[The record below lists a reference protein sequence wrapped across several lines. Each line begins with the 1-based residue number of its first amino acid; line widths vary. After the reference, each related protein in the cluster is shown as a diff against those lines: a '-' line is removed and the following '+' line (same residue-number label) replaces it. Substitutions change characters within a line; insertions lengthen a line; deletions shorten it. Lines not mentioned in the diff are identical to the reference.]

1 MNEQSKPPFGDPA
14 YRTYVAKYAS
24 CGWDIP
30 TGAKKPPREPEWVQ
44 AERIRLAN
52 GPTLLHPIH
61 PLDIGV
67 HRNKNLGL
75 FDFHTPPLLAPQ
87 RRVQMSPVHA
97 AMRKVTET
105 HKGLRLELKPI
116 QKAPIIIEEMRPS
129 ELLITSEAV
138 REQQR
143 STKPIGRGTGNALAQ
158 MRALQ
163 SGRGPQPFLLPR
175 GPESTRQ
182 VIQSLKLDL
191 SLVHGHKKLINTTA
205 FDAAHHEAISN
216 SLLAQ
221 SNGSIHAF
229 REIFNVYD
237 KLPLKAIPD
246 QNKPELPQSA
256 VRKHLQQSVQT
267 MQTNIEERTAATEGR
282 SNGEAFQLPDVDSRN
297 NNAGLIP
304 RPLSAAT
311 RRQMRP
317 PSATRAHQDTNV
329 IVEVSPKKIPS
340 PTKHA
345 IKDEQVF
352 SARNIQIAASHREAK
367 KRRNQPVTSLNN
379 FFIVG
384 KKAGVLLNVL

>member
-1 MNEQSKPPFGDPA
+1 
-14 YRTYVAKYAS
+14 
-24 CGWDIP
+24 
-30 TGAKKPPREPEWVQ
+30 
-44 AERIRLAN
+44 
-52 GPTLLHPIH
+52 
-61 PLDIGV
+61 
-67 HRNKNLGL
+67 
-75 FDFHTPPLLAPQ
+75 
-87 RRVQMSPVHA
+87 MSPVHA

-105 HKGLRLELKPI
+105 HKGLRLALKPI

-191 SLVHGHKKLINTTA
+191 SLVHGQSKLINTRA

-237 KLPLKAIPD
+237 KLPLKAVPD
-246 QNKPELPQSA
+246 QNKPERPQSA
-256 VRKHLQQSVQT
+256 VRKPLQQSVQT
-267 MQTNIEERTAATEGR
+267 IQTIIEERTVANEVR
-282 SNGEAFQLPDVDSRN
+282 NDGEVFQLPDANSRN
-297 NNAGLIP
+297 KNAGLIP

-340 PTKHA
+340 PTRHA

-352 SARNIQIAASHREAK
+352 SARNIQIAAREAK
-367 KRRNQPVTSLNN
+367 KRRSQPVSSLNN

-384 KKAGVLLNVL
+384 KKAGVLSNV